1 MVVRRNGIPRSLIGA
16 GGVRLYDIPGVIYPQ
31 EMLCRKPAG
40 AAEAAA
46 AEHEPAEDDGEILE
60 RPPIWGMPTAE
71 VARQMGCSIGAA
83 RMRLQRCGV
92 EHVKVRKSNGS
103 VCSYWRREQV
113 RSIIGTRGADVEG
126 MPSCYLTA
134 AAAAHLLQLS
144 RSSLTRYEKLGK
156 IKAVRVMFRT
166 GGYKCVKS
174 YYLRSDIRRLI
185 YHLNSARRQHP

>member
-1 MVVRRNGIPRSLIGA
+1 MAVRRNEIPRSLIGA
-16 GGVRLYDIPGVIYPQ
+16 GGVRLYDIPGVIYPR
-31 EMLCRKPAG
+31 EMLNLEPAPQ
-40 AAEAAA
+40 E
-46 AEHEPAEDDGEILE
+46 EVAEDDCEILE

-92 EHVKVRKSNGS
+92 DQVKVRKGNGS
-103 VCSYWRREQV
+103 LCSYWRREQV
-113 RSIIGTRGADVEG
+113 RQIIGTRGEDVES

-134 AAAAHLLQLS
+134 TAAAHLLQLS

-156 IKAVRVMFRT
+156 LKAVRVMFRT

-174 YYLRSDIRRLI
+174 YYLRSDIRRLL
-185 YHLNSARRQHP
+185 YHLNSGRRLHP